1 MTATK
6 PRLPA
11 SERRAAIV
19 DAALRTFAE
28 DSYAGA
34 TTAEIARAAGVSEPI
49 LYRHFGCKRDLY
61 FACLEEAW
69 ARLRAG
75 IERTVAAEDD
85 PREWPLA
92 AAKTVKQLRDRRAL
106 PLHIWLQALG
116 KAGDDPEIRRYLRKH
131 LHQVHAFFA
140 GLLRETQ
147 EAGAMP
153 KDRDPEAEAWIH
165 LGIGL
170 LRSVEARLGDV
181 VGEDAFA
188 KIAQSRRAWLT
199 TE

>member
-1 MTATK
+1 MSATK

-11 SERRAAIV
+11 SERRAAVV
-19 DAALRTFAE
+19 DAALRAFAE
-28 DSYAGA
+28 GSYAGA

-49 LYRHFGCKRDLY
+49 LYRHFECKRDLY

-69 ARLRAG
+69 ARLRTG

-85 PREWPLA
+85 PHEWPLA

-131 LHQVHAFFA
+131 LREVHAFFA
-140 GLLRETQ
+140 DLLRKAQ
-147 EAGAMP
+147 EAGGMP
-153 KDRDPEAEAWIH
+153 KDRDPEAEAWIN

-170 LRSVEARLGDV
+170 LRSVEAHLGEV
-181 VGEDAFA
+181 VGEENFS
-188 KIAQSRRAWLT
+188 KIAQSRRSWLT

>member
-1 MTATK
+1 VSIGK

-11 SERRAAIV
+11 SERRAAVV
-19 DAALRTFAE
+19 DAALSAFA
-28 DSYAGA
+28 DGSYAGA
-34 TTAEIARAAGVSEPI
+34 TTAEIARAAGISEPI

-85 PREWPLA
+85 PHEWPLA
-92 AAKTVKQLRDRRAL
+92 AGKTVKQLRDRRAL

-131 LHQVHAFFA
+131 LREVHAFFA
-140 GLLRETQ
+140 DLLRRSQ
-147 EAGAMP
+147 EAGGMP
-153 KDRDPEAEAWIH
+153 KDRDPEAEAWIN

-170 LRSVEARLGDV
+170 LRSVEAHLGEV
-181 VGEDAFA
+181 VGEDSFT